1 MSDLF
6 PPALLEAIA
15 FAARAHKPQIRK
27 DNETPYV
34 SHPFRVCLIT
44 RQLFGID
51 DPKVLMAAV
60 LHDTVED
67 TDTDADDLIEKF
79 GPEVANW
86 VAQLS
91 KDKRLPEAERE
102 AAYMGRLREAP
113 WQVKICKLADMY
125 DNLNDIGYLKPEKR
139 KTTFK
144 RLRGYL
150 DCLKTNLPE
159 QARRP
164 FEMVTELLARQEAA
178 VK

>member
-1 MSDLF
+1 MNDPI

-15 FAARAHKPQIRK
+15 FAARAHKPQFRK
-27 DNETPYV
+27 DNQTPYV
-34 SHPFRVCLIT
+34 SHPFRVCLVV
-44 RQLFGID
+44 RQLFGVD

-67 TDTDADDLIEKF
+67 TNTDYDDLIEKF
-79 GPEVANW
+79 GPEVAEW

-102 AAYMGRLREAP
+102 AAYMETLSKAP
-113 WQVKICKLADMY
+113 WQVKVCKLGDIY
-125 DNLNDIGYLKPEKR
+125 DNLNDIGYLKPENR
-139 KTTFK
+139 KKTFG

-150 DCLKTNLPE
+150 DCLKKDLPQ

-164 FEMVTELLARQEAA
+164 YEIVAELLARLENPAR
-178 VK
+178 